1 MGATP
6 NDIYH
11 QASGLGL
18 TGPVPGNFFTIG
30 TVVVSPTARKLY

>member
-1 MGATP
+1 MGAML
-6 NDIYH
+6 NALFN

-30 TVVVSPTARKLY
+30 TVVVSPMARKFY